1 MLFSFSARFFTL
13 IAGQWG
19 FSIRKLEKVAKWG
32 LLEAEI
38 S

>member
-1 MLFSFSARFFTL
+1 MVFYCQNDGE
-13 IAGQWG
+13 IIYNQK
-19 FSIRKLEKVAKWG
+19 IKKVAKWG